1 MQRHSFNLFLLWAC
15 FFSFTTIAQ
24 TNPKLLAYFEKVAQ
38 NNTKSSLAIFNV
50 GQYHFFTKNFVE
62 AQKYFSQAVELDTQD
77 SDYYFFRAV
86 AYEGQ
91 GQYENA
97 LNDYDKA
104 INTHN
109 TTEYLMRR
117 AWLRYKLKKYVGAA
131 QDFKVLTEDYEDMA
145 DAKRALQECKKQ
157 AGDFESKTAE
167 ANATT
172 AKLTADAPAVFVD
185 KFIKLYEKFSDAGEL
200 YRGLEN
206 FCMNNIDKSLPIF
219 QEIIQKDQDAEAFYF
234 YAIAQEMKGN
244 DKDAQ
249 LNYQYAIREVEKELQ
264 ETKFEQY
271 AGSPKADN
279 TLTRLTNLQTDYQF
293 ALNQLNQ
300 RAGSPSALPLEEDM
314 TNLRGEVRSA
324 SQIYT
329 CYITPK
335 DKANEY
341 QLDIKNKMGDKVMLA
356 LIRLEKQGNNYM
368 VKIMHGNKKEGLT
381 WELLPN
387 DLLVGKF
394 SPNNLAYNIEGNRL
408 QTAKNPKID
417 LATLAKLKPREYT
430 LKEVL
435 LCAAKTYMVAFI
447 IKD

>member
-1 MQRHSFNLFLLWAC
+1 MKRHSVHLFVLLAC
-15 FFSFTTIAQ
+15 FFSFQAVAQ
-24 TNPKLLAYFEKVAQ
+24 NNPKLLSFFEKVAQ
-38 NNTKSSLAIFNV
+38 NNPKSSLAIFNV
-50 GQYHFFTKNFVE
+50 GQYHFFTKNFAE
-62 AQKYFSQAVELDTQD
+62 AQKYFSQAVDLDTQD
-77 SDYYFFRAV
+77 PDYYFFRAV

-91 GQYENA
+91 GQYEQA

-104 INTHN
+104 IAMHN
-109 TTEYLMRR
+109 TTEYVMRR

-157 AGDFESKTAE
+157 AGDFESKSAE

-200 YRGLEN
+200 YRGLED
-206 FCMNNIDKSLPIF
+206 FCLNNIDKSLPLF
-219 QEIIQKDQDAEAFYF
+219 QEIITKDQDAEAFYF
-234 YAIAQEMKGN
+234 YAIAQEMKAN
-244 DKDAQ
+244 DKEGQ

-264 ETKFEQY
+264 ETKFEQI
-271 AGSPKADN
+271 AGSPKAN
-279 TLTRLTNLQTDYQF
+279 NMIERLNNLLIDYRF
-293 ALNQLNQ
+293 AQNQVNQ
-300 RAGSPSALPLEEDM
+300 RAGTPSNLPLEEDM
-314 TNLRGEVRSA
+314 TNLRGEVRSI
-324 SQIYT
+324 SQVYT
-329 CYITPK
+329 CHITPK

-341 QLDIKNKMGDKVMLA
+341 QLDIKNKIGDKVMLA
-356 LIRLEKQGNNYM
+356 LIRVEKQGEGYT

-394 SPNNLAYNIEGNRL
+394 SPSNLNYNIEGNRL
-408 QTAKNPKID
+408 QIAKNPKVE
-417 LATLAKLKPREYT
+417 LATMAKLKPREYT

-435 LCAAKTYMVAFI
+435 LCAAKTYMVAFV